1 MMNESTRTRE
11 LAPLKSINDNYIKM
25 VLTADTLFSNTDEDG
40 IKIIN
45 IIDWLLE

>member
-1 MMNESTRTRE
+1 MEPGNIGYD
-11 LAPLKSINDNYIKM
+11 KII
-25 VLTADTLFSNTDEDG
+25 LTTDTLFSNTDEDG